1 MYIERG
7 TKDQTLFCLKLR
19 QVVYALWQRTLK
31 KLRTLKHFSKCVKF
45 GTKSMHFEKKISKC
59 V

>member
-7 TKDQTLFCLKLR
+7 TKGQALCCLKLR
-19 QVVYALWQRTLK
+19 QVMYALWQRTLK
-31 KLRTLKHFSKCVKF
+31 KLRTLKHFSKCVNLGPNQCTLK
-45 GTKSMHFEKKISKC
+45 KKISKC